1 MPKIYENEIVYNVDT
16 LSRTMDTETGVIRTE
31 RIIGVQQGAPKWI
44 TKLFNLPETAYVRE
58 VVFSDPEGADGP
70 SATCMSMNLNLAQY
84 VSCLEYITYTPYPSG
99 QGAEAPATLFR
110 QRALMLSQ
118 FPTAMIAR
126 RIERASVERFSS
138 NAGIGRKG
146 FDWVLETGWKR
157 KLVCTFRN

>member
-1 MPKIYENEIVYNVDT
+1 MLLVR
-16 LSRTMDTETGVIRTE
+16 LSSHTYSLVLQAD
-31 RIIGVQQGAPKWI
+31 
-44 TKLFNLPETAYVRE
+44 VR
-58 VVFSDPEGADGP
+58 
-70 SATCMSMNLNLAQY
+70 
-84 VSCLEYITYTPYPSG
+84 SCLEYITYTPYPSG

-126 RIERASVERFSS
+126 RIEKASVERFSS

-157 KLVCTFRN
+157 KLVGAFDS